1 MIQLDVYGPPL
12 MEYQGKGSL
21 IFDEATQMEVEF
33 KCIQLHN
40 GNIYVHVKFLET
52 VGFNIIL
59 NRNRI
64 EAIHGYL
71 EDGRFF
77 KSIGHALAPEW
88 SITNEGSVRV
98 EGLLLLSQIEI
109 KIIKTETIQIAT
121 KSRFYLTNLRF
132 LGPISLEIKGLNI
145 TIFPTKYYKKLEDEM
160 CTTKACTVTS
170 YLEIPHSALSKETV
184 LDVVA
189 NLCSLLSFAKGA
201 EIIWP
206 YYQEMDETGTVI
218 LSVHRLSITSNFGS
232 WEIISHNNPTDLKIF
247 IETIYEKYIDLSKE
261 YELNK
266 IIHTIV
272 ISKLD
277 GSFLE
282 LRALNVTSAIDFL
295 RGRWAKIHGRV
306 KILPSNKFNKCKK
319 SLNSLINDFI
329 KIGITKDQINQILNK
344 IPELNRPSLR
354 ETLTEMAVEIRSDI
368 STDQIELFTT
378 TRNKLVHESC
388 FATHNHYQEFV
399 NIISLID
406 NLIMT
411 LLGYQGPYVD
421 CRSWKRVTR
430 LQTVKDVNQEIAER
444 YNKLHRSNGETAD
457 DHRTSY

>member
-12 MEYQGKGSL
+12 MEYQGNGSL
-21 IFDEATQMEVEF
+21 IFDEATQLQVDF

-52 VGFNIIL
+52 VSFNIFNIIL

-64 EAIHGYL
+64 QAIRGYL

-77 KSIGHALAPEW
+77 KSIGDALAPEW
-88 SITNEGSVRV
+88 NITNEDNVRV

-109 KIIKTETIQIAT
+109 EFIKTETIQVAT

-132 LGPISLEIKGLNI
+132 LGPMPLEIKGLDI
-145 TIFPTKYYKKLEDEM
+145 TIFPNEYYKKLKEEM
-160 CTTKACTVTS
+160 CATKACTVTS
-170 YLEIPHSALSKETV
+170 YLEISHSALSKEAV

-189 NLCSLLSFAKGA
+189 NLCSLLSFAKGT

-206 YYQEMDETGTVI
+206 YHQEMDETGTVI
-218 LSVHRLSITSNFGS
+218 LSVHRSSITSNFGT
-232 WEIISHNNPTDLKIF
+232 WEIIPHNNPTDLKIF
-247 IETIYEKYIDLSKE
+247 IETIYERYIDLSKD

-306 KILPSNKFNKCKK
+306 KIVPSNKFKKCKK

-329 KIGITKDQINQILNK
+329 KIGITTDQTNQILNK
-344 IPELNRPSLR
+344 IPELNRPSLK
-354 ETLTEMAVEIRSDI
+354 ETLKEMAVDIRSDI

-378 TRNKLVHESC
+378 TRNKLVHEAC
-388 FATHNHYQEFV
+388 FATHNQYQEFV
-399 NIISLID
+399 NIISLVD

-421 CRSWKRVTR
+421 CLSWERVAR
-430 LQTVKDVNQEIAER
+430 LQTGKDINQ
-444 YNKLHRSNGETAD
+444 KS
-457 DHRTSY
+457 